1 VPASLPYSS
10 ESAIVV
16 WQAHV
21 FNNYDYQMLTLRPA
35 VPADTPLILDYI
47 RELAEFER
55 EPEAAVATEADIH
68 RYAFEEHP
76 LVWVTMAEWD
86 GQPAGFALWFL
97 NFSTWEG
104 KPGIYLEDLFVRP
117 PFRGHGIGKALL
129 KHLAALAAKEGWT
142 RFVWQVLDWNT
153 PAIDFYVAHGARLMR
168 SWLTCR
174 VEGEAIAQL
183 AEMAD

>member
-1 VPASLPYSS
+1 
-10 ESAIVV
+10 
-16 WQAHV
+16 
-21 FNNYDYQMLTLRPA
+21 MLTLRVA
-35 VPADTPLILDYI
+35 VPADSALIVEYI

-55 EPEAAVATEADIH
+55 EPEKAVVTEADIL
-68 RYAFEEHP
+68 RYAFGPQP
-76 LVWVTMAEWD
+76 LVRVTMAEWD

-117 PFRGHGIGKALL
+117 AFRRHGIGKALL
-129 KHLAALAAKEGWT
+129 RHLAAIAASEGWT

-153 PAIDFYVAHGARLMR
+153 SAIEFYEAHGGRIMR

-174 VEGEAIAQL
+174 VEGDAIAAL